1 MSSVAVAAHAPP
13 VNRHVLGVTNGKMA
27 MWLFLGSDGMSFMG
41 LIAPYVALRI
51 WNRPNWPSPPEI
63 LNVNLTALN
72 TFILICSSV
81 TMVMAF
87 VAAQRGDVGKLKL
100 WLGATILGGC
110 CFLGIQVY
118 EYQHLIHEGL
128 TPWSLPAE
136 YVKEHGAHSALFGAT
151 FYACTCFHGCHVLSG
166 VLYLTFTLLGV
177 TRGRWSV
184 SSIEIVGLFW
194 HFVNLVWIVIFT
206 IIYLF

>member
-13 VNRHVLGVTNGKMA
+13 VSRQVLGVTNGKMA

-41 LIAPYVALRI
+41 LIASYVAVRWSNHL
-51 WNRPNWPSPPEI
+51 NWPNPPDI
-63 LNVNLTALN
+63 LAVNLTALN

-87 VAAQRGDVGKLKL
+87 SAAQRGDVGKLKL
-100 WLGATILGGC
+100 WLGGTILGGC
-110 CFLGIQVY
+110 IFLGIQVY
-118 EYQHLIHEGL
+118 EYQHLIHAGL

-136 YVKEHGAHSALFGAT
+136 YVAKYGAKSALFGAT
-151 FYACTCFHGCHVLSG
+151 FYACTCFHGCHVFSG
-166 VLYLTFTLLGV
+166 VVYLSLTLIYAA
-177 TRGRWSV
+177 RGRWSV
-184 SSIEIVGLFW
+184 SSIELAGLYW
-194 HFVNLVWIVIFT
+194 HFVDLVWIVIFT